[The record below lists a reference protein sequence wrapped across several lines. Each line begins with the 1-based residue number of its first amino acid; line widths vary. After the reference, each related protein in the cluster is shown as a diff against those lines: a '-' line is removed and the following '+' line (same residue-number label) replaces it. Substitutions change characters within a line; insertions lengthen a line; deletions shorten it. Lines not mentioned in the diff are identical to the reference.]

1 MEIKPLRQWFVPGVL
16 ILLNRAFWNSLMS
29 SALARRRIHGP
40 LLEDG
45 AKPRERLSQLQ
56 LQLEIATLPSY
67 ISSVDLDPFGQLSVF
82 LIECRAQLFAPIKI

>member
-1 MEIKPLRQWFVPGVL
+1 LFPAFSFF
-16 ILLNRAFWNSLMS
+16 LNRAFWNSLMS

-67 ISSVDLDPFGQLSVF
+67 IGFVDLDPFGQLSV
-82 LIECRAQLFAPIKI
+82 CS